1 MLLLLTEKQIRFLR
15 DWTILPLNVK
25 LIGYLQIL
33 IGYWH
38 NSYAVTQTSSYVIY
52 ETSTILIG
60 YLKTNLVF
68 QKNDWVNTTKH
79 SLSVS
84 LCLLQCCCFFI

>member
-1 MLLLLTEKQIRFLR
+1 MLLLLTEKQIRFLW
-15 DWTILPLNVK
+15 DWTFLPLNVK

-52 ETSTILIG
+52 ETSTILIE

-68 QKNDWVNTTKH
+68 QKNDCVNTTKH

-84 LCLLQCCCFFI
+84 LCLLQGFFFFI